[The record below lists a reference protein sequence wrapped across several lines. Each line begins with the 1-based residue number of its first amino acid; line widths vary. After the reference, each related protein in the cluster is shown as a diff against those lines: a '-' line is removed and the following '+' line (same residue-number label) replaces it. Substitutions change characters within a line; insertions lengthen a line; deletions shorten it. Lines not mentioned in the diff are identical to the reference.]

1 VLRTDTH
8 PGWNVEKFNQTAWWS
23 MLRSLDRAPEV
34 DPDCGALT
42 LRLQHFLDRQYNV
55 RPHESLGKDTPQQ
68 RWLADPRPLRL
79 PDDEHDLRQHFV
91 VAETRQVSGD
101 HVIRHGGL
109 HYEAPRGLAHG
120 EVTVYRQVLDGHLE
134 VAYRGRRVRL
144 HPVDLQAN
152 ATARRATAHHDTPA
166 SDDAPPRTAATVA
179 FDRDFGPVVDPD
191 GGFIDPTHSED

>member
-1 VLRTDTH
+1 
-8 PGWNVEKFNQTAWWS
+8 